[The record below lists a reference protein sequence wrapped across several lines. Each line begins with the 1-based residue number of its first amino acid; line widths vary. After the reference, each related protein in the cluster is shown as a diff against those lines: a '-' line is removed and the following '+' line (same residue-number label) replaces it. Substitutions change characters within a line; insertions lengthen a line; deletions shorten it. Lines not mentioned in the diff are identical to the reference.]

1 MEKRDSYTRC
11 QLCGEVSHH
20 DSCILDEVKGY
31 QCPNGC
37 QPSFDQPPYQSPLQ
51 DEKLIE

>member
-11 QLCGEVSHH
+11 QLCGEVFHH